1 MKIKLAVSD
10 ERVPELT
17 EALIRGGFEF
27 DEAADLVILER
38 DRYLSHLAVRNAHG
52 DRVHLAVEDIVF
64 LESFGH
70 TVTVHCLDGTF
81 QTSDRLYQ
89 LALMLDP
96 KRFLRISNSVI
107 IQRSQVK
114 RIQPS
119 LSMKFILL
127 MADGS
132 RVDVTRTY
140 YNGFKEFFGI

>member
-10 ERVPELT
+10 ERLPELT
-17 EALIRGGFEF
+17 EALTRAGFEL
-27 DEAADLVILER
+27 DDAADLVILER
-38 DRYLSHLAVRNAHG
+38 DRYLSHLAVRDASG
-52 DRVHLAVEDIVF
+52 GRVHLAVADIVF

>member
-10 ERVPELT
+10 ERLPALT
-17 EALIRGGFEF
+17 EALTRAGFEL
-27 DEAADLVILER
+27 DDAADLVILER
-38 DRYLSHLAVRNAHG
+38 DRYLSHLAVRDASG
-52 DRVHLAVEDIVF
+52 GRVHLAVEDVVF

-96 KRFLRISNSVI
+96 KKFLRISNSVI
-107 IQRSQVK
+107 IQRSKVK

-140 YNGFKEFFGI
+140 YNSFKEFFHI

>member
-1 MKIKLAVSD
+1 MKVRLSVSQERYQALA
-10 ERVPELT
+10 
-17 EALIRGGFEF
+17 EALTRAGFEL
-27 DEAADLVILER
+27 DDDAELVLLENDRFPTHLPVR
-38 DRYLSHLAVRNAHG
+38 DGNGS
-52 DRVHLAVEDIVF
+52 RVHLAVEDVVF

-96 KRFLRISNSVI
+96 KKFLRISNSVI

>member
-10 ERVPELT
+10 ERLPELT
-17 EALIRGGFEF
+17 EALTRAGFEL
-27 DEAADLVILER
+27 DDAADLVILER
-38 DRYLSHLAVRNAHG
+38 DRWISHLAVRDAAG
-52 DRVHLAVEDIVF
+52 SRVHLAVEDVVF

-70 TVTVHCLDGTF
+70 TVTVHCLDGTY

-89 LALMLDP
+89 LCMMLDP

-107 IQRSQVK
+107 IQRSRVRQI
-114 RIQPS
+114 RPS
-119 LSMKFILL
+119 LSMKFVLL

-140 YNGFKEFFGI
+140 YNSFKEFFGI

>member
-1 MKIKLAVSD
+1 MKIKLAVSE
-10 ERVPELT
+10 ERLPELT
-17 EALIRGGFEF
+17 EALTRAGFEL
-27 DEAADLVILER
+27 DDGADLVVLER
-38 DRYLSHLAVRNAHG
+38 DQYLSHLAVRDAAG
-52 DRVHLAVEDIVF
+52 GRVHLAAADIVF

-96 KRFLRISNSVI
+96 KKFLRISNSVI

-127 MADGS
+127 MAEGS

-140 YNGFKEFFGI
+140 CNSFKEFFGI